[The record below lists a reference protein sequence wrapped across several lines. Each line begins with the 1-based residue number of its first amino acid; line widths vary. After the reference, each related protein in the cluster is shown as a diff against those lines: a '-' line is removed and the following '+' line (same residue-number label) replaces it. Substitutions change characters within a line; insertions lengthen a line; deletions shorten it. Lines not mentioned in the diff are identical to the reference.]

1 LLKSFTA
8 PEDLAE
14 ADLSELT
21 DFLNKHSRGRL
32 GVDRA
37 KQIQALA
44 KGTFGINIA
53 LDAFTLELRL
63 LVEQIEFIEEQNQC
77 YRRSH

>member
-1 LLKSFTA
+1 MFSNVFINTSRELLKSFTA

-44 KGTFGINIA
+44 KGTLA
-53 LDAFTLELRL
+53 LIL
-63 LVEQIEFIEEQNQC
+63 
-77 YRRSH
+77 H

>member
-1 LLKSFTA
+1 
-8 PEDLAE
+8 
-14 ADLSELT
+14 
-21 DFLNKHSRGRL
+21 L

-63 LVEQIEFIEEQNQC
+63 LVEQIEFIEEQISVIKKPLTKLWRKC
-77 YRRSH
+77 GLVRILLIDMF